1 MTVSASIDIPAAVT
15 AELNAATFSQS
26 FTATR
31 SYLPDFELPE
41 MADLH
46 VTVVPRGIIK
56 TPLSRSALACD
67 VQVDIGVQKK
77 LPTGDNGE
85 IDALLN
91 LVEEIAEFF
100 EQRHLTAIPGAVWV
114 KTEHKPLYA
123 TDHLDELR
131 QFTAVVTLT
140 FRTTR

>member
-1 MTVSASIDIPAAVT
+1 MTVSASIDIPTAVT

-26 FTATR
+26 FTAKR
-31 SYLPDFELPE
+31 SYLSEFELPE

-56 TPLSRSALACD
+56 APLSRSALACD

-77 LPTGDNGE
+77 LAGDGNAE

-114 KTEHKPLYA
+114 KTEHKLLYA
-123 TDHLDELR
+123 ADHLDELR